1 MAYAQLVFPS
11 TPQAGQVLKGIIKV
25 LTGEK
30 NLANIEGVTTSSTFD
45 TVASYQSVILNAN
58 NETWTLAYPASGLP
72 AAGSNVVPTATVSSP
87 CINTARPWKYVRF
100 IISGSG
106 GLYAEPINTGNTY
119 YANTTNYGIQV
130 QGLSAV
136 DGAAG
141 TATNP
146 TYRNNS
152 GAFATIK
159 KATSTTEVYAVNL
172 SWSARHLFVSST
184 IGGRTCFH
192 FTTEFDETGPT
203 AYANVA
209 PCLHITGG
217 GSTTQL
223 TSSTVAA
230 STSLN
235 VISVLGAYDAGA
247 AVPANTG
254 IRCLTSAAS
263 GSANSANFNSVIA
276 EGLTSGTDA
285 SNTFLRRIITTGKN
299 SWLPAPIVI
308 DDTANGNGIID
319 CSKYS
324 NTYLFIDGS
333 FTEGYWIDTNNVN
346 YKGLNIYNSA
356 LTDYST
362 ILVKY
367 G

>member
-30 NLANIEGVTTSSTFD
+30 NLANIEGVTTTATFD
-45 TVASYQSVILNAN
+45 TVSNYQSVIVNPNSEA
-58 NETWTLAYPASGLP
+58 WTLSYPASLP
-72 AAGSNVVPTATVSSP
+72 AAGSNVLTTATVSSP
-87 CINTARPWKYVRF
+87 CINTARPWKFVRF
-100 IISGSG
+100 IIAGST
-106 GLYAEPINTGNTY
+106 GLYAEPTNGANTF
-119 YANTTNYGIQV
+119 YANTTNYGVQV
-130 QGLSAV
+130 QGLTAV
-136 DGAAG
+136 DVSGN
-141 TATNP
+141 ATNL

-172 SWSARHLFVSST
+172 SWSARHLFISST

-203 AYANVA
+203 AYANTA

-217 GSTTQL
+217 GATTQL

-235 VISVLGAYDAGA
+235 VISLLGTYDMGA
-247 AVPANTG
+247 TTPANTG

-263 GSANSANFNSVIA
+263 GSANSGNFNSVSA
-276 EGLTSGTDA
+276 EGLTSAADL
-285 SNTFLRRIITTGKN
+285 SNVSSRKTITNGKN
-299 SWLPAPIVI
+299 SWMPAPIII

-324 NTYLFIDGS
+324 NTFLFVDGS
-333 FTEGYWIDTNNVN
+333 FTEGFWIDTNNTN
-346 YKGLNIYNSA
+346 YKGLNIYNSG